1 MIFFFHLLFNFL
13 AYKAT
18 IFISCPAV
26 SDLDPG
32 LDLPTI
38 GDNTDS
44 VDPALQ
50 VPTVEIL
57 VSPPLFTH
65 FLDPVFLHVEDV
77 VEATVGLK

>member
-1 MIFFFHLLFNFL
+1 LIFFFNLLFNFP

-18 IFISCPAV
+18 VFISCPAV

-38 GDNTDS
+38 EGNTDS
-44 VDPALQ
+44 MDPALQ
-50 VPTVEIL
+50 VPTVDVL

-65 FLDPVFLHVEDV
+65 LLDPVFLHVEDV
-77 VEATVGLK
+77 VEATVGLQ